1 MASRIFLDNAATTPI
16 DPLVMEAMLPYFTEF
31 YGNPSSIHAH
41 GRKVKSALETARK
54 TIAGL
59 LNTSP
64 AEIFFTSGGTEAD
77 NTAICSSIDT
87 FGLKHAVTSK
97 LEHHAVLHTL
107 EHLQKTGKIELSFVD
122 IDTDGKVSLDSLA
135 AILASKPRS
144 LVSLMHGNNEI
155 ANLLN
160 LKEAGEI
167 CKKYDAIFHSDTV
180 QTMGHYVHDLQTLP
194 VDFIVGS
201 AHKFHGPK
209 GVGFLYIN
217 AGSKISPFI
226 HGGAQERNMRGGT
239 ENIYGIVGLAKALQ
253 LAYEGMESHENH
265 IKALKQRMIL
275 GLQERVPGVA
285 FNGQS
290 SDVQNSL
297 YTVLNVSF
305 PAHPNNEMLL
315 FNLDIDGISCS
326 GGSACSSGTDI
337 GSHVLGAI
345 GTDPEKANVRFSF
358 SKYTTEAE
366 IDRTLEVLS
375 SVFQSKEMV

>member
-16 DPLVMEAMLPYFTEF
+16 DPQVMEAMLPYFTEYF
-31 YGNPSSIHAH
+31 GNPSSIHAH

-77 NTAICSSIDT
+77 NTAISSSINT
-87 FGLKHAVTSK
+87 FGLTHAVTSR

-107 EHLQKTGKIELSFVD
+107 EYLRNTGRIELSFVEHDHQGNISLESLED
-122 IDTDGKVSLDSLA
+122 ILK
-135 AILASKPRS
+135 SKPRS

-155 ANLLN
+155 ANLLD
-160 LKEAGEI
+160 LEQAGEI
-167 CKKYDAIFHSDTV
+167 CKRYEAVFHSDTV
-180 QTMGHYVHDLQTLP
+180 QTMGHYLHDLQSLP

-209 GVGFLYIN
+209 GTGFLYIN
-217 AGSKISPFI
+217 AASKIAPYI

-239 ENIYGIVGLAKALQ
+239 ENIYGIIGLAKALQ
-253 LAYEGMESHENH
+253 LAYEGMPAHQAH
-265 IKALKQRMIL
+265 IRSLKKRMTE
-275 GLQERVPGVA
+275 GLAARVPGVS
-285 FNGQS
+285 FNGNS
-290 SDVQNSL
+290 ADVDHSL

-305 PAHPNNEMLL
+305 PPHPDNEMLL
-315 FNLDIDGISCS
+315 FNLDIEGVSCS

-337 GSHVLGAI
+337 GSHVLGAL
-345 GTDPEKANVRFSF
+345 GADPARANVRFSF
-358 SKYTTEAE
+358 SKYTTIEE
-366 IDRTLEVLS
+366 IDRTLHIVS
-375 SVFQSKEMV
+375 GAFRSKELV